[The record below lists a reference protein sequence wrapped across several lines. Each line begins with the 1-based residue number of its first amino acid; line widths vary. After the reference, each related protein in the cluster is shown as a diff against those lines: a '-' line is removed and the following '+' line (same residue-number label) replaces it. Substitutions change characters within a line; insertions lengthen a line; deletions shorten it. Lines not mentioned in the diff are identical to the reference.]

1 MEYGEVKKDL
11 IFVTLCTVRSGK
23 FEDAVKATKGLPKA
37 VPPGIK
43 LKVRYS
49 LFGRFDA
56 IFIFEAQDEAT
67 ATKFVRWLQDT
78 LDTETFLAVPW
89 AE

>member
-1 MEYGEVKKDL
+1 M

-23 FEDAVKATKGLPKA
+23 FEDAIKATRGLPKA
-37 VPPGIK
+37 IPPEV
-43 LKVRYS
+43 KVKARYS

-56 IFIFEAQDEAT
+56 IFVFEAPDEVT

-78 LDTETFLAVPW
+78 LRTETFLAVPW

>member
-1 MEYGEVKKDL
+1 M
-11 IFVTLCTVRSGK
+11 IFVTLCIVRSGK
-23 FEDAVKATKGLPKA
+23 FEDAVKATRGLPKA
-37 VPPGIK
+37 LPREIK
-43 LKVRYS
+43 LKARYS
-49 LFGRFDA
+49 LFGRYDA
-56 IFIFEAQDEAT
+56 IFIFEAPDEAT

>member
-1 MEYGEVKKDL
+1 M

-23 FEDAVKATKGLPKA
+23 FEDAIGATKGLPKTL
-37 VPPGIK
+37 PPRIK
-43 LKVRYS
+43 LRARYS

-56 IFIFEAQDEAT
+56 IYIFEAPDETT
-67 ATKFVRWLQDT
+67 ATKFVRKLQDT

-89 AE
+89 TE

>member
-1 MEYGEVKKDL
+1 M

-23 FEDAVKATKGLPKA
+23 FEDAIEATKGLPKA
-37 VPPGIK
+37 LPPGIK
-43 LKVRYS
+43 LKARYS

-56 IFIFEAQDEAT
+56 LFIFEAPDEIT

-89 AE
+89 AEQVSK

>member
-1 MEYGEVKKDL
+1 L

-23 FEDAVKATKGLPKA
+23 FEDAVKATRGLPKA
-37 VPPGIK
+37 LPPEVK
-43 LKVRYS
+43 LKARYS

-56 IFIFEAQDEAT
+56 IYIFEAPDEIT
-67 ATKFVRWLQDT
+67 TTKFVRWLQDT

>member
-1 MEYGEVKKDL
+1 M

-23 FEDAVKATKGLPKA
+23 MEDALKATKGLPKA
-37 VPPGIK
+37 LPPEIK
-43 LKVRYS
+43 LKARYS
-49 LFGRFDA
+49 LFGRYDA
-56 IFIFEAQDEAT
+56 IFIFEAPDETT

>member
-1 MEYGEVKKDL
+1 
-11 IFVTLCTVRSGK
+11 
-23 FEDAVKATKGLPKA
+23 VKATRGLPKA
-37 VPPGIK
+37 LPPEVK
-43 LKVRYS
+43 LKARYS

-56 IFIFEAQDEAT
+56 IYIFEAPDEIT

>member
-1 MEYGEVKKDL
+1 MKKGEVKGL

-23 FEDAVKATKGLPKA
+23 FEDAIEATKGLPKA
-37 VPPGIK
+37 IPSEIK
-43 LKVRYS
+43 LRARYS
-49 LFGRFDA
+49 LFGRYDA
-56 IFIFEAQDEAT
+56 IFIFEAPNEAT

>member
-1 MEYGEVKKDL
+1 M

-23 FEDAVKATKGLPKA
+23 FEDAVKATESLPKA
-37 VPPGIK
+37 IPPGV
-43 LKVRYS
+43 KVRARYS

-56 IFIFEAQDEAT
+56 IFIFEAPDETT

-78 LDTETFLAVPW
+78 LRTETFLAVPW
-89 AE
+89 VE

>member
-1 MEYGEVKKDL
+1 M

-23 FEDAVKATKGLPKA
+23 FEDAVKATRGLPKA
-37 VPPGIK
+37 LPPEVK
-43 LKVRYS
+43 LKARYS

-56 IFIFEAQDEAT
+56 IYIFEAPDEIT
-67 ATKFVRWLQDT
+67 TTKFVRWLQDT

>member
-1 MEYGEVKKDL
+1 ML

-23 FEDAVKATKGLPKA
+23 FEDAIKATKGLPKA
-37 VPPGIK
+37 LPPEIK
-43 LKVRYS
+43 LRARYS

-56 IFIFEAQDEAT
+56 LFIFEAPDEIT

-78 LDTETFLAVPW
+78 LHTETFLAVPW
-89 AE
+89 AEQVSK